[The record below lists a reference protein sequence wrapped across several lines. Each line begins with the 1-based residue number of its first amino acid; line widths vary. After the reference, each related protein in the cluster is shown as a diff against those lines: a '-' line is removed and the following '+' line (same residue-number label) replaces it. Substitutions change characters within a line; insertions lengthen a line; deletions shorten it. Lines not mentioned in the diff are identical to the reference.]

1 MQFNVGQL
9 LREPIGTT
17 SKYNLDEA
25 VDPLEDG
32 TREAVRGWV
41 RLTRTDKGIWV
52 LGALETGALGIC
64 SRCLDSYRQGVK
76 LSLDDQYYPLSDPLS
91 GVRTPASLLDQGFT
105 IDARH
110 VLDLRENVRQAVIAS
125 LPMKPLCR
133 PSCRGICD
141 QCGAR
146 LNEQAC
152 RCEEIHVRSPL
163 SALASLISKT
173 QDVI

>member
-91 GVRTPASLLDQGFT
+91 GARTPVSLLDQGFT

-110 VLDLRENVRQAVIAS
+110 VLDLRENVRQACHCQFPDEAVVPAPAAGAS
-125 LPMKPLCR
+125 AT
-133 PSCRGICD
+133 SAVRGSTSRRA
-141 QCGAR
+141 GAR
-146 LNEQAC
+146 
-152 RCEEIHVRSPL
+152 RS
-163 SALASLISKT
+163 T
-173 QDVI
+173 